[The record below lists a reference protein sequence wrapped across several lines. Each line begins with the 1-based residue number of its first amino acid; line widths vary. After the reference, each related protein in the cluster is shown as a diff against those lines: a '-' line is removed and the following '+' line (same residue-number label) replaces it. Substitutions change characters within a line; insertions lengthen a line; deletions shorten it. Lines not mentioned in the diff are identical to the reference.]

1 MCFTLQ
7 TMANGSP
14 DIIINPQFPATL
26 TCMVNGAI
34 GNSNSASSRGPEV
47 SCSCLI
53 IYSIHFSKFK
63 PFRKHIYL
71 VKCHQV
77 NSIHKSEK
85 LLTKYCVAYILG
97 S

>member
-1 MCFTLQ
+1 MYFTLQ
-7 TMANGSP
+7 RMGNGSP
-14 DIIINPQFPATL
+14 EIINPQFPAAL

-34 GNSNSASSRGPEV
+34 GNSNSASSRGPGV

-53 IYSIHFSKFK
+53 IYSIHFSK

-77 NSIHKSEK
+77 NSIHKSGK

-97 S
+97 G